1 MVFGML
7 VIVWHFL
14 AFFDG
19 VGIRDGVQRLG
30 LGLKTRFLRSRDP
43 FFEVSV
49 SKVSVSKVSGLVS
62 VSVSKDLGLE
72 LFVSRLCISY
82 FFMKFCKKEFF

>member
-1 MVFGML
+1 ML

-49 SKVSVSKVSGLVS
+49 SKVSGLVS